1 MFQTQFIRA
10 EVRQLM
16 ANQQNQHINHLL
28 QIGARFYYKLGQLCV
43 ITNWDKCY
51 YKLGQLSYY
60 KMGHTLLQIE
70 ATITNQGN
78 RYYKLGQLLQIGA
91 IITNLGITM
100 VTASIRIVF
109 QNQFVANQDGNFN
122 MKRNLH
128 FVIIDHHCTLLTI
141 LLHGSIPES
150 NQIIRIEIVES
161 NVLINRSTVV
171 TSFKFFIIGGEIRK
185 LYHGSV

>member
-1 MFQTQFIRA
+1 
-10 EVRQLM
+10 
-16 ANQQNQHINHLL
+16 
-28 QIGARFYYKLGQLCV
+28 
-43 ITNWDKCY
+43 
-51 YKLGQLSYY
+51 
-60 KMGHTLLQIE
+60 
-70 ATITNQGN
+70 
-78 RYYKLGQLLQIGA
+78 
-91 IITNLGITM
+91 M

-185 LYHGSV
+185 LYHGSVWAATLCRNEKNSFELGEDQNFELLKWKPKESCREIATQFQLVKQLHHQYWKMVRKYLRNLNFLKVTVKRSVQDNL